1 MLKEMFQQLYSQYNV
16 RPNSSFP
23 ALEDN
28 TRLQGS
34 GSDKGV
40 FLLYRYMFP
49 PSLKHPTLAVVG
61 VCPVLSPVFPKLEM
75 QCRWATRVFKV
86 NYSQKCYVFNQ
97 VYSLVYDVIVESLLE
112 LCLFMSVLGV
122 FRSTFKTRFFPIVY
136 YVFLESLLELYV
148 SLREIKCLSNYFYNQ
163 GFP

>member
-1 MLKEMFQQLYSQYNV
+1 MFQQLYSQYNV

-86 NYSQKCYVFNQ
+86 NYSQKCLDQSGVF
-97 VYSLVYDVIVESLLE
+97 
-112 LCLFMSVLGV
+112 LGV
-122 FRSTFKTRFFPIVY
+122 IRYCRITSRTMFVYERTRCFSFHFSSQILSNSVFR
-136 YVFLESLLELYV
+136 V
-148 SLREIKCLSNYFYNQ
+148 SLITSKNICFPEGTKCLSNYF
-163 GFP
+163 